1 MDSSPDPVLGI
12 DLGATKIEMVLMDH
26 DLKVKGRVR
35 TETPTSLG
43 PERVRARILEK
54 ARDLLREAQAP
65 PRAVGVGVAGQVEAG
80 SGCVIFGPN
89 LGWKNVPLGEWL
101 REDLGSEVLVTN
113 DVRAA
118 TYGEWKLGSG
128 KGYENLVCLFLGT
141 GIGGGIVSQSR
152 LLTGFSN
159 CAGELGHIIVRL
171 DGPPCDCGARGCLEA
186 MAGGKALA
194 RKAKALVNAYPA
206 SGRRIV
212 EIAGG
217 DPNGITMEAIVGAF
231 REGNRLATLL
241 VDEMKEALAAGL
253 VSIVH
258 AINPELVILGGGVLD
273 GLPELVEEMER
284 RVRGQAMEAASSKLK
299 IVRSTL
305 GSLAG
310 AMGAG
315 AMALDKLLAH
325 HLEEGK

>member
-1 MDSSPDPVLGI
+1 MDSNQKAVLGI
-12 DLGATKIEMVLMDH
+12 DLGATKIEMVLMDC
-26 DLKVKGRVR
+26 DLKMKGRVR
-35 TETPTSLG
+35 METPTSLG
-43 PERVRARILEK
+43 PEKVKARILDK
-54 ARDLLREAQAP
+54 ARELLRDPQLP
-65 PRAVGVGVAGQVEAG
+65 LTAVGVGVAGQVEAG

-101 REDLGSEVLVTN
+101 RKDLGTEVLVTN

-118 TYGEWKLGSG
+118 TYGEWKLGAG

-141 GIGGGIVSQSR
+141 GIGGGIVSESR
-152 LLTGFSN
+152 LMTGSSN
-159 CAGELGHIIVRL
+159 CAGELGHIIVKL

-194 RKAKALVNAYPA
+194 RKAKALVKAYPA

-217 DPNGITMEAIVGAF
+217 DPDGITTEAIVRAF

-241 VDEMKEALAAGL
+241 IEEMKEALAAGL
-253 VSIVH
+253 VSTVH
-258 AINPELVILGGGVLD
+258 ALNPGLLILGGGVLD

-284 RVRGQAMEAASSKLK
+284 RVRRQAMEAASSNLR

-315 AMALDKLLAH
+315 AMALDKLRAPY
-325 HLEEGK
+325 LEQGK